1 MTANINLPDTVME
14 WPAKYNEIP
23 KAVFEEPG
31 LWRLELENIF
41 YGEEWHPIVHRAE
54 IPNPGDYKAAFIG
67 EMPIFAVHGDDGR
80 IRVFHNACAHRG
92 ATLVT
97 DSAGNKADF
106 ECPYHRWL
114 FSREGALV
122 GCPNSQEFSPSF
134 TKEGFGLKELRSDS
148 FSELTFVTMSDKTPD
163 LRTYLTDA
171 VTDPLSRVLGNGHN
185 LKLLGYQKVHYDCN
199 WKAYVDNDGYHA
211 PLLHLAF
218 KLMGWQGGKGVQI
231 VTDNGHIAFDSELTI
246 PGKIE
251 ALEDS
256 SIVQFKGDPDS
267 KGSIVV
273 STFPITV
280 FTKHMDML
288 NIRYAFPK
296 GPRGVEVHYTY
307 FARDDDSPELLAHRT
322 RQSANLLGPSGL
334 ISLEDAAI
342 FTRIDLG
349 NRSPGN
355 AIFQKGVTDEYKLEF
370 NVKQNDESGNLPR
383 WEHYRKRM
391 GFRRAKA

>member
-1 MTANINLPDTVME
+1 
-14 WPAKYNEIP
+14 
-23 KAVFEEPG
+23 
-31 LWRLELENIF
+31 
-41 YGEEWHPIVHRAE
+41 
-54 IPNPGDYKAAFIG
+54 
-67 EMPIFAVHGDDGR
+67 
-80 IRVFHNACAHRG
+80 
-92 ATLVT
+92 
-97 DSAGNKADF
+97 
-106 ECPYHRWL
+106 
-114 FSREGALV
+114 
-122 GCPNSQEFSPSF
+122 
-134 TKEGFGLKELRSDS
+134 
-148 FSELTFVTMSDKTPD
+148 
-163 LRTYLTDA
+163 LTDA
-171 VTDPLSRVLGNGHN
+171 VADPLGRVLGNGHG

-296 GPRGVEVHYTY
+296 GQRGVEVHYTY

-342 FTRIDLG
+342 FTRIDMG

>member
-1 MTANINLPDTVME
+1 M
-14 WPAKYNEIP
+14 
-23 KAVFEEPG
+23 
-31 LWRLELENIF
+31 
-41 YGEEWHPIVHRAE
+41 
-54 IPNPGDYKAAFIG
+54 
-67 EMPIFAVHGDDGR
+67 
-80 IRVFHNACAHRG
+80 
-92 ATLVT
+92 
-97 DSAGNKADF
+97 
-106 ECPYHRWL
+106 
-114 FSREGALV
+114 
-122 GCPNSQEFSPSF
+122 
-134 TKEGFGLKELRSDS
+134 
-148 FSELTFVTMSDKTPD
+148 SERTPD
-163 LRTYLTDA
+163 LRTYMTDA
-171 VTDPLSRVLGNGHN
+171 VAEPLSRVLGNGHS

-218 KLMGWQGGKGVQI
+218 KLMGWQGGKGEQI
-231 VTDNGHIAFDSELTI
+231 VTENGHLAFDSELTI
-246 PGKIE
+246 PSRIE